1 MQQSEIMV
9 SDLNVNPR
17 RKIYDLSDDKLGNNH
32 YNGFKSRYCSWYI
45 NCLYSN

>member
-17 RKIYDLSDDKLGNNH
+17 RKIYDLSDDKLGNKH
-32 YNGFKSRYCSWYI
+32 TSSFI
-45 NCLYSN
+45 L